1 MAINA
6 TVETIHGE
14 ERELYIR
21 LNNLEASNHGA
32 TSFAKFRGF
41 ISREKFES
49 GANYL
54 WELDVEFN
62 ADVNLPLWPQ
72 AYSHLKSNIKTTC
85 IDC

>member
-21 LNNLEASNHGA
+21 LNNLEASNHSA

-62 ADVNLPLWPQ
+62 ADVTKPLWDQ
-72 AYSHLKSNIKTTC
+72 AYSALKSSGIGNWV
-85 IDC
+85 DC